1 MKIGFLGAGKVGFS
15 LGKYLSDNGVPVVGY
30 ASRQEASAREAAAF
44 TGSHAFT
51 VPEDLLRQS
60 DCLVL
65 TVPDDAIGAAW
76 RTFAQADIAGKIFC
90 HCSGSLSSEIFEGIE
105 ERGASGCSLHPLM
118 AIPDRHHSHAL
129 LEGTVF
135 ALEGMPAA
143 CEALHPLVS
152 GLGNAVYLLDK
163 SKKAQYHCA
172 AVFVSNFSTALAH
185 VGAQLFRSCGLEQ
198 ATGPLL
204 QLMANNVRSVSEYG
218 VVHALTGPAER
229 GDTHTIAQH
238 LSCLSAEDRQLYC
251 LLTRKIV
258 EIASTKHPDRDF
270 APVLQTLGDNVS

>member
-1 MKIGFLGAGKVGFS
+1 MNIGFLGAGKVGFS
-15 LGKYLSDNGVPVVGY
+15 LGKYLSDKGVPVVGY
-30 ASRQEASAREAAAF
+30 ASRQEASAHKAASF
-44 TGSHAFT
+44 TGSRTFA
-51 VPEDLLRQS
+51 VPEDLIRQS

-65 TVPDDAIGAAW
+65 TVPDDAIGTVW
-76 RTFAQADIAGKIFC
+76 RDIAQADITGKIFC
-90 HCSGSLSSEIFEGIE
+90 HCSGSLSSEIFVGIE

-118 AIPDRHHSHAL
+118 AIPDIHHSHTL
-129 LEGTVF
+129 LEGAVF
-135 ALEGMPAA
+135 TLEGMPAA
-143 CEALHPLVS
+143 CEDLYSLVS

-172 AVFVSNFSTALAH
+172 AVFVSNFSTALAY

-198 ATGPLL
+198 ASGPLF
-204 QLMANNVRSVSEYG
+204 QLMANNARSVGEYG

-229 GDTHTIAQH
+229 GDAHTIAQH

-251 LLTRKIV
+251 LLTRKLV
-258 EIASTKHPDRDF
+258 EIASIKHPDRDF